1 MFPNKRLIL
10 AEIGIFHEPNGIQRC
25 LSSLGDDALNDAFY
39 LLFHAVQLFAE
50 FLVKLCMDI
59 PFVAIGKLDFLSCK
73 HGLFDLI
80 AMCADILLVLPKCTV
95 VVCVLSAFRVSRA
108 ELHHSVNDLSMVVH
122 VLLLFC
128 FVALQL
134 IRTAVD
140 RIADQACKGIPT
152 KICLKYDPAVLVKLV
167 QTYPLRGDVLCEIS
181 VPGLDAVTVLIADGC
196 RKVGR
201 FFVAGICRHDT
212 LLSWLD
218 RAVDDALDKGRKP
231 LRFFFLCF
239 PFRFLLLAVLLYLF
253 FAEIFL
259 IVNEISDPICN
270 FFPRKED
277 LIISPKYA
285 GD

>member
-1 MFPNKRLIL
+1 M
-10 AEIGIFHEPNGIQRC
+10 
-25 LSSLGDDALNDAFY
+25 LND
-39 LLFHAVQLFAE
+39 LGIV
-50 FLVKLCMDI
+50 VC
-59 PFVAIGKLDFLSCK
+59 FLS
-73 HGLFDLI
+73 F
-80 AMCADILLVLPKCTV
+80 
-95 VVCVLSAFRVSRA
+95 F
-108 ELHHSVNDLSMVVH
+108 
-122 VLLLFC
+122 
-128 FVALQL
+128 FVALQR
-134 IRTAVD
+134 IRATVD
-140 RIADQACKGIPT
+140 HISDQACKGTPSQ
-152 KICLKYDPAVLVKLV
+152 ICFEHDLTVLVKLV